1 MPTLV
6 RWPGRIAAGSMSD
19 RVSGFEDWIPTLLEL
34 TKASSAAP
42 KNVDGISLAPT
53 LLGRKQDPRPFL
65 YREFPGYGGQQS
77 IRVGNWK
84 AIRQDI
90 SSGNLDIEL
99 YNLARDIGERNN
111 VADQHPEIVA
121 KLAGL
126 MKREHTPSKLFP
138 LKPLDVATVVPNK

>member
-1 MPTLV
+1 M
-6 RWPGRIAAGSMSD
+6 GD
-19 RVSGFEDWIPTLLEL
+19 
-34 TKASSAAP
+34 
-42 KNVDGISLAPT
+42 
-53 LLGRKQDPRPFL
+53 
-65 YREFPGYGGQQS
+65 
-77 IRVGNWK
+77 WK

-121 KLAGL
+121 KLARL

-138 LKPLDVATVVPNK
+138 LKPLDVATVVPDK